1 MNTIIL
7 DGIQHA
13 VNAVVG
19 GLVAAIG
26 LIADG
31 ISSLALV
38 QANLPW
44 VQNAKM
50 DIETVTWTI
59 LGFYVVYIAFTR
71 YIMWGEG
78 TADPDGSVLF
88 KSILRT
94 AIYVALGGFIATAM
108 FQWGIALSGRITG
121 GTMLSAAQSIHGL
134 LGNATALPGSLI
146 GLAIGLV
153 LAIVV
158 GVILLCVVC
167 FQMAIRAA
175 ELVVYVIAAPLVG
188 LGQMQSGGGVW
199 NGWWTNLVIL
209 SLSQAVQMLCF
220 VGLVESTQVLT
231 TKAGWMT
238 ALVHAGPA
246 IAAPVAIP
254 AATLM
259 TALNVVFMIFLIIGW
274 LIVAIRGPHLL
285 KQWSYHS
292 GVGGG
297 MMYVGTT
304 VGRNVGQTYAKNLAK
319 RLNIGIGGS

>member
-94 AIYVALGGFIATAM
+94 AIYVALSGFIATAM

-153 LAIVV
+153 LAILV
-158 GVILLCVVC
+158 GVLLLCVVC

-231 TKAGWMT
+231 TTTPWMHAMIKAGPT
-238 ALVHAGPA
+238 VGL
-246 IAAPVAIP
+246 P
-254 AATLM
+254 AAAGM
-259 TALNVVFMIFLIIGW
+259 AVISMVFAIFLIIGW

-297 MMYVGTT
+297 MMYVG
-304 VGRNVGQTYAKNLAK
+304 KS
-319 RLNIGIGGS
+319 IGGNALSGRLKGTRIGTFLKL

>member
-7 DGIQHA
+7 GGVEYLANTVIGWILWF
-13 VNAVVG
+13 VG
-19 GLVAAIG
+19 WV
-26 LIADG
+26 ADG
-31 ISSLALV
+31 ISRLALI
-38 QANLPW
+38 QANLSW
-44 VQNAKM
+44 VQNAKTDM
-50 DIETVTWTI
+50 EAVAWTI

-71 YIMWGEG
+71 YIMWNEG
-78 TADPDGSVLF
+78 TADPDGSGLV
-88 KSILRT
+88 KSILRA
-94 AIYVALGGFIATAM
+94 AIYVALSGFVATAM
-108 FQWGIALSGRITG
+108 FQWGIALSGQITG
-121 GTMLSAAQSIHGL
+121 GTMLSAQQAMHGL
-134 LGNATALPGSLI
+134 LGNIVALPGSLV
-146 GLAIGLV
+146 GLALGLV
-153 LAIVV
+153 LAVGV
-158 GVILLCVVC
+158 GVILLVVVC
-167 FQMAIRAA
+167 FQMPIRAA

-231 TKAGWMT
+231 TDPGWMH
-238 ALVHAGPA
+238 ALISAGPI